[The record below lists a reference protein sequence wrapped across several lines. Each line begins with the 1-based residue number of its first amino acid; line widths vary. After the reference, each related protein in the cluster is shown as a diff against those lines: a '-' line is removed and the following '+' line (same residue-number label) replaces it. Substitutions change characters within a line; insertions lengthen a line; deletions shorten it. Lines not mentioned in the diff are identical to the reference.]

1 MNAILIPAYKPD
13 DKLVALTDQLLT
25 HDDLKLVVVDDG
37 SGEAFRP
44 VFEALD
50 KRVTL
55 ISYPDNKGKG
65 GALKTGIR
73 YIMDHMP
80 ECERLVTADAD
91 GQHRYADIRR
101 VLDKSEE
108 MPGALVLGSRAFDG
122 DVPLRSRFGNAM
134 TRQVFAIASGVKVRD
149 TQTGLRGFD
158 RDGMRLFV
166 VVPGDR
172 YEFEIYM
179 LLTAARAEM
188 PIYEV
193 TIETVY
199 LNDNESSHFNPLKDS
214 LRIYACILKF
224 ACSSLICFGIDYV
237 MFQLL
242 LTFIPLTVSNPEIRL
257 YGLPAGSTFIPLT
270 WVSNLLA
277 RIVSAS
283 VNFTLNKKL
292 VFKGNE
298 KTLPAVLKY
307 AALAVFIYLI
317 DTAILTLLYEKL
329 GWSRYV
335 VKIISGL
342 LGYLISFSVQGRI
355 VYRKQ
360 KH

>member
-166 VVPGDR
+166 DVPGDR
-172 YEFEIYM
+172 YEYEINM

-188 PIYEV
+188 PIYEM

-237 MFQLL
+237 LFQLL
-242 LTFIPLTVSNPEIRL
+242 R
-257 YGLPAGSTFIPLT
+257 TFIPLT

-283 VNFTLNKKL
+283 VNFMLNKKL

-317 DTAILTLLYEKL
+317 DTAILALLYEKL

-335 VKIISGL
+335 VKIISGV
-342 LGYLISFSVQGRI
+342 LGYLISFPVQGRI

>member
-122 DVPLRSRFGNAM
+122 DVPLRSRFGNTM

-166 VVPGDR
+166 DVPGDR
-172 YEFEIYM
+172 YEYEINM

-237 MFQLL
+237 LFQLL
-242 LTFIPLTVSNPEIRL
+242 R
-257 YGLPAGSTFIPLT
+257 TFIPLT

-283 VNFTLNKKL
+283 VNFMLNKKL

-317 DTAILTLLYEKL
+317 DTAILALLYEKL

-335 VKIISGL
+335 VKIISGV

>member
-101 VLDKSEE
+101 VLNKSEE

-166 VVPGDR
+166 DVPGDR
-172 YEFEIYM
+172 YEYEINM

-237 MFQLL
+237 LFQLL
-242 LTFIPLTVSNPEIRL
+242 R
-257 YGLPAGSTFIPLT
+257 TFIPLT

-317 DTAILTLLYEKL
+317 DTAILALLYEKL

>member
-13 DKLVALTDQLLT
+13 DKLVALTNQLLT

-91 GQHRYADIRR
+91 GQHRYADIRK

-158 RDGMRLFV
+158 RDGMRLFAD
-166 VVPGDR
+166 VPGDR
-172 YEFEIYM
+172 YEYEINM

-237 MFQLL
+237 LFQLL
-242 LTFIPLTVSNPEIRL
+242 R
-257 YGLPAGSTFIPLT
+257 TFIPLT

-317 DTAILTLLYEKL
+317 DTAILALLYEKL

-335 VKIISGL
+335 VKIISGV
-342 LGYLISFSVQGRI
+342 LGYLISFPVQGRI

>member
-166 VVPGDR
+166 DVPGDR
-172 YEFEIYM
+172 YEYEINM

-237 MFQLL
+237 LFQLL
-242 LTFIPLTVSNPEIRL
+242 R
-257 YGLPAGSTFIPLT
+257 TFIPLT

-317 DTAILTLLYEKL
+317 DTAILALLYEKL

-360 KH
+360 KP

>member
-122 DVPLRSRFGNAM
+122 EVPLRSRFGNAM

-166 VVPGDR
+166 DVPGDR
-172 YEFEIYM
+172 YEYEINM

-237 MFQLL
+237 LFQLL
-242 LTFIPLTVSNPEIRL
+242 R
-257 YGLPAGSTFIPLT
+257 TFIPLT

-283 VNFTLNKKL
+283 VNFSLNKKL

-317 DTAILTLLYEKL
+317 DTAILALLYEKL

-335 VKIISGL
+335 VKIISGV
-342 LGYLISFSVQGRI
+342 LGYLISFPVQGRI

>member
-1 MNAILIPAYKPD
+1 MEARSINAILIPAYKPD

-166 VVPGDR
+166 DVPGDR
-172 YEFEIYM
+172 YEYEINM

-237 MFQLL
+237 LFQLL
-242 LTFIPLTVSNPEIRL
+242 R
-257 YGLPAGSTFIPLT
+257 TFIPLT

-317 DTAILTLLYEKL
+317 DTAILALLYEKL

>member
-80 ECERLVTADAD
+80 ECERLVTAEAD

-166 VVPGDR
+166 DVPGDR
-172 YEFEIYM
+172 YEYEINM

-237 MFQLL
+237 LFQLL
-242 LTFIPLTVSNPEIRL
+242 R
-257 YGLPAGSTFIPLT
+257 TFIPLT

-317 DTAILTLLYEKL
+317 DTAILALLYEKL

>member
-166 VVPGDR
+166 DVPGDR
-172 YEFEIYM
+172 YEYEINM

-237 MFQLL
+237 LFQLL
-242 LTFIPLTVSNPEIRL
+242 R
-257 YGLPAGSTFIPLT
+257 TFIPLT

-317 DTAILTLLYEKL
+317 DTAILALLYEKL

-335 VKIISGL
+335 VKTISGL

>member
-73 YIMDHMP
+73 YIMVHMP

-166 VVPGDR
+166 DVPGDR
-172 YEFEIYM
+172 YEYEINM

-237 MFQLL
+237 LFQLL
-242 LTFIPLTVSNPEIRL
+242 R
-257 YGLPAGSTFIPLT
+257 TFIPLT

-283 VNFTLNKKL
+283 VNFMLNKKL

-317 DTAILTLLYEKL
+317 DTAILALLYEKL

-335 VKIISGL
+335 VKIISGV
-342 LGYLISFSVQGRI
+342 LGYLISFPVQGRI

>member
-1 MNAILIPAYKPD
+1 MNTILIPAYKPD

-122 DVPLRSRFGNAM
+122 DVPLRSRFGNTM

-166 VVPGDR
+166 DVPGDR
-172 YEFEIYM
+172 YEYEINM

-237 MFQLL
+237 LFQLL
-242 LTFIPLTVSNPEIRL
+242 R
-257 YGLPAGSTFIPLT
+257 TFIPLT

-283 VNFTLNKKL
+283 VNFMLNKKL

-317 DTAILTLLYEKL
+317 DTAILALLYEKL

-335 VKIISGL
+335 VKIISGV

>member
-166 VVPGDR
+166 DVPGDR
-172 YEFEIYM
+172 YEYEINM

-237 MFQLL
+237 LFQLL
-242 LTFIPLTVSNPEIRL
+242 R
-257 YGLPAGSTFIPLT
+257 TFIPLT

-317 DTAILTLLYEKL
+317 DTAILALLYEKL

-335 VKIISGL
+335 VKVISGL

>member
-13 DKLVALTDQLLT
+13 DKLVALTNQLLAY
-25 HDDLKLVVVDDG
+25 DDLKLVVVDDG

-44 VFEALD
+44 VFDALD
-50 KRVTL
+50 KRVAL
-55 ISYPDNKGKG
+55 ISYPINKGKG

-73 YIMDHMP
+73 YILEHMP

-91 GQHRYADIRR
+91 GQHRYADIRK
-101 VLDKSEE
+101 VLDRSAE
-108 MPGALVLGSRAFDG
+108 MPGALVLGSRAFEG
-122 DVPLRSRFGNAM
+122 AVPLRSRLGNSI

-166 VVPGDR
+166 DVPGDR
-172 YEFEIYM
+172 YEYEINM

-188 PIYEV
+188 PIQEV

-237 MFQLL
+237 LFQLL
-242 LTFIPLTVSNPEIRL
+242 R
-257 YGLPAGSTFIPLT
+257 TFIPLT

-317 DTAILTLLYEKL
+317 DTAVLALLYERL

-335 VKIISGL
+335 VKIISGMI
-342 LGYLISFSVQGRI
+342 GYLISFPVQGRI

-360 KH
+360 KRTVSK

>member
-166 VVPGDR
+166 DVPGDR
-172 YEFEIYM
+172 YEYEINM

-237 MFQLL
+237 LFQLL
-242 LTFIPLTVSNPEIRL
+242 R
-257 YGLPAGSTFIPLT
+257 TFIPLT

-283 VNFTLNKKL
+283 VNFMLNKKL

-335 VKIISGL
+335 VKIISGV
-342 LGYLISFSVQGRI
+342 LGYLISFPVQGRI

>member
-166 VVPGDR
+166 DVPGDR
-172 YEFEIYM
+172 YEYEINM

-237 MFQLL
+237 LFQLL
-242 LTFIPLTVSNPEIRL
+242 R
-257 YGLPAGSTFIPLT
+257 TFIPLT

-317 DTAILTLLYEKL
+317 DTAILALLYEKL

-342 LGYLISFSVQGRI
+342 LGFLISFSVQGRI

>member
-108 MPGALVLGSRAFDG
+108 MPGVLVLGSRAFDG

-166 VVPGDR
+166 DVPGDR
-172 YEFEIYM
+172 YEYEINM

-237 MFQLL
+237 LFQLL
-242 LTFIPLTVSNPEIRL
+242 R
-257 YGLPAGSTFIPLT
+257 TFIPLT

-283 VNFTLNKKL
+283 VNFMLNKKL

-317 DTAILTLLYEKL
+317 DTAILALLYEKL

-335 VKIISGL
+335 VKIISGV
-342 LGYLISFSVQGRI
+342 LGYLISFPVQGRI

>member
-1 MNAILIPAYKPD
+1 MEARSMNAILIPAYKPD

-166 VVPGDR
+166 DVPGDR
-172 YEFEIYM
+172 YEYEINM
-179 LLTAARAEM
+179 LLTAARAEI

-237 MFQLL
+237 LFQLL
-242 LTFIPLTVSNPEIRL
+242 R
-257 YGLPAGSTFIPLT
+257 TFIPLT

-283 VNFTLNKKL
+283 VNFMLNKKL

-317 DTAILTLLYEKL
+317 DTAILALLYEKL

-335 VKIISGL
+335 VKIISGV
-342 LGYLISFSVQGRI
+342 LGYLISFPVQGRI

>member
-91 GQHRYADIRR
+91 GQHRYADIRM

-166 VVPGDR
+166 DVPGDR
-172 YEFEIYM
+172 YEYEINM

-237 MFQLL
+237 LFQLL
-242 LTFIPLTVSNPEIRL
+242 R
-257 YGLPAGSTFIPLT
+257 TFIPLT

-317 DTAILTLLYEKL
+317 DTAILALLYEKL

>member
-166 VVPGDR
+166 DVPGDR
-172 YEFEIYM
+172 YEYEINM

-237 MFQLL
+237 LFQLL
-242 LTFIPLTVSNPEIRL
+242 R
-257 YGLPAGSTFIPLT
+257 TFIPLT

-317 DTAILTLLYEKL
+317 DTAILALLYEKL

-335 VKIISGL
+335 VKIISGV

>member
-149 TQTGLRGFD
+149 TQTGLRGLD

-166 VVPGDR
+166 DVPGDR
-172 YEFEIYM
+172 YEYEINM

-237 MFQLL
+237 LFQLL
-242 LTFIPLTVSNPEIRL
+242 R
-257 YGLPAGSTFIPLT
+257 TFIPLT

-317 DTAILTLLYEKL
+317 DTAILALLYEKL

>member
-13 DKLVALTDQLLT
+13 DKLVALTNQLLT

-37 SGEAFRP
+37 SGEAFCP

-166 VVPGDR
+166 DVPGDR
-172 YEFEIYM
+172 YEYEINM

-237 MFQLL
+237 LFQLL
-242 LTFIPLTVSNPEIRL
+242 R
-257 YGLPAGSTFIPLT
+257 TFIPLT

-283 VNFTLNKKL
+283 VNFMLNKKL

-317 DTAILTLLYEKL
+317 DTAILALLYEKL

-335 VKIISGL
+335 VKIISGV
-342 LGYLISFSVQGRI
+342 LGYLISFPVQGRI

>member
-13 DKLVALTDQLLT
+13 DKLVALTNQLLT

-91 GQHRYADIRR
+91 GQHRYADIRK

-166 VVPGDR
+166 DVPGDR
-172 YEFEIYM
+172 YEYEINM

-242 LTFIPLTVSNPEIRL
+242 RTFIPV
-257 YGLPAGSTFIPLT
+257 T

-277 RIVSAS
+277 RLVSAS

-317 DTAILTLLYEKL
+317 DTAILALLYEKL

-342 LGYLISFSVQGRI
+342 LGYLISFPVQGRI

>member
-108 MPGALVLGSRAFDG
+108 MPGTLVLGSRAFDG

-166 VVPGDR
+166 DVPGDR
-172 YEFEIYM
+172 YEYEINM

-237 MFQLL
+237 LFQLL
-242 LTFIPLTVSNPEIRL
+242 R
-257 YGLPAGSTFIPLT
+257 TFIPLT

-283 VNFTLNKKL
+283 VNFSLNKKL

-317 DTAILTLLYEKL
+317 DTAILALLYEKL

-335 VKIISGL
+335 VKIISGV
-342 LGYLISFSVQGRI
+342 LGYLISFPVQGRI

>member
-13 DKLVALTDQLLT
+13 DKLVALTNQLLT

-91 GQHRYADIRR
+91 GQHRYADIRK

-166 VVPGDR
+166 DVPGDR
-172 YEFEIYM
+172 YEYEINM
-179 LLTAARAEM
+179 LLTAARAEI

-237 MFQLL
+237 LFQLL
-242 LTFIPLTVSNPEIRL
+242 R
-257 YGLPAGSTFIPLT
+257 TFIPLT

-283 VNFTLNKKL
+283 VNFMLNKKL

-317 DTAILTLLYEKL
+317 DTAILALLYEKL

-335 VKIISGL
+335 VKIISGV
-342 LGYLISFSVQGRI
+342 LGYLISFPVQGRI

>member
-166 VVPGDR
+166 DVPGDR
-172 YEFEIYM
+172 YEYEINM

-237 MFQLL
+237 LFQLL
-242 LTFIPLTVSNPEIRL
+242 R
-257 YGLPAGSTFIPLT
+257 TFIPLT

-317 DTAILTLLYEKL
+317 DTAILALLYEKL

-342 LGYLISFSVQGRI
+342 LGYLISFSVQARI

>member
-166 VVPGDR
+166 DVPGDR
-172 YEFEIYM
+172 YEYEINM
-179 LLTAARAEM
+179 LLTAASAEM

-237 MFQLL
+237 LFQLL
-242 LTFIPLTVSNPEIRL
+242 R
-257 YGLPAGSTFIPLT
+257 TFIPLT

-283 VNFTLNKKL
+283 VNFSLNKKL

-317 DTAILTLLYEKL
+317 DTAILALLYEKL

-335 VKIISGL
+335 VKIISGV
-342 LGYLISFSVQGRI
+342 LGYLISFPVQGRI

>member
-166 VVPGDR
+166 DVPGDR
-172 YEFEIYM
+172 YEYEINM

-237 MFQLL
+237 LFQLL
-242 LTFIPLTVSNPEIRL
+242 R
-257 YGLPAGSTFIPLT
+257 TFIPLT

-317 DTAILTLLYEKL
+317 DTAILALLYEKL

-335 VKIISGL
+335 VKIIPGL

>member
-55 ISYPDNKGKG
+55 IFYPDNKGKG

-166 VVPGDR
+166 DVPGDR
-172 YEFEIYM
+172 YEYEINM

-237 MFQLL
+237 LFQLL
-242 LTFIPLTVSNPEIRL
+242 R
-257 YGLPAGSTFIPLT
+257 TFIPLT

-317 DTAILTLLYEKL
+317 DTAILALLYEKL

-335 VKIISGL
+335 VKIISGV

>member
-25 HDDLKLVVVDDG
+25 HDGLKLVVVDDG

-108 MPGALVLGSRAFDG
+108 MPSTLVLGSRAFDG

-166 VVPGDR
+166 DVPGDR
-172 YEFEIYM
+172 YEYEINM

-237 MFQLL
+237 LFQLL
-242 LTFIPLTVSNPEIRL
+242 R
-257 YGLPAGSTFIPLT
+257 TFIPLT

-283 VNFTLNKKL
+283 VNFMLNKKL

-317 DTAILTLLYEKL
+317 DTAILALLYEKL

-335 VKIISGL
+335 VKIISGV
-342 LGYLISFSVQGRI
+342 LGYLISFPVQGRI

>member
-13 DKLVALTDQLLT
+13 EKLVALTDQLLT

-37 SGEAFRP
+37 SGEAFRS
-44 VFEALD
+44 VFGALD
-50 KRVTL
+50 QRVAL
-55 ISYPDNKGKG
+55 ISYPVNKGKG

-73 YIMDHMP
+73 YIMEHMP

-101 VLDKSEE
+101 VLDRSAE
-108 MPGALVLGSRAFDG
+108 MPGTLVLGSRAFDG
-122 DVPLRSRFGNAM
+122 DVPLRSRLGNGI

-149 TQTGLRGFD
+149 TQTGLRAFD
-158 RDGMRLFV
+158 RDGMRLFAD
-166 VVPGDR
+166 VPGDR
-172 YEFEIYM
+172 YEYEINM

-188 PIYEV
+188 PISEV

-199 LNDNESSHFNPLKDS
+199 INDNESSHFNPLKDS

-237 MFQLL
+237 LFQLL
-242 LTFIPLTVSNPEIRL
+242 R
-257 YGLPAGSTFIPLT
+257 TFIPLT

-298 KTLPAVLKY
+298 KTLPAILKY
-307 AALAVFIYLI
+307 AALAVFIYLF
-317 DTAILTLLYEKL
+317 DTAVLALLYEHL

-335 VKIISGL
+335 VKIISGV
-342 LGYLISFSVQGRI
+342 LGYLVSFPVQGRL
-355 VYRKQ
+355 VYRRQ
-360 KH
+360 KRATPK

>member
-166 VVPGDR
+166 DVPGDR
-172 YEFEIYM
+172 YEYEINM

-237 MFQLL
+237 LFQLL
-242 LTFIPLTVSNPEIRL
+242 R
-257 YGLPAGSTFIPLT
+257 TFIPLT

-283 VNFTLNKKL
+283 VNFSLNKKL

-317 DTAILTLLYEKL
+317 DTAILALLYEKL
-329 GWSRYV
+329 GWSRYI
-335 VKIISGL
+335 VKIISGV
-342 LGYLISFSVQGRI
+342 LGYLISFPVQGRI

>member
-166 VVPGDR
+166 DVPGDR
-172 YEFEIYM
+172 YEYEINM

-242 LTFIPLTVSNPEIRL
+242 R
-257 YGLPAGSTFIPLT
+257 TFIPLT

-283 VNFTLNKKL
+283 VNFSLNKKL

-317 DTAILTLLYEKL
+317 DTAILALLYEKL

-335 VKIISGL
+335 VKIISGV
-342 LGYLISFSVQGRI
+342 LGYLISFPVQGRI

>member
-149 TQTGLRGFD
+149 TQTGQRGFD

-166 VVPGDR
+166 DVPGDR
-172 YEFEIYM
+172 YEYEINM

-188 PIYEV
+188 P
-193 TIETVY
+193 
-199 LNDNESSHFNPLKDS
+199 FMK
-214 LRIYACILKF
+214 
-224 ACSSLICFGIDYV
+224 
-237 MFQLL
+237 
-242 LTFIPLTVSNPEIRL
+242 
-257 YGLPAGSTFIPLT
+257 
-270 WVSNLLA
+270 
-277 RIVSAS
+277 
-283 VNFTLNKKL
+283 
-292 VFKGNE
+292 
-298 KTLPAVLKY
+298 
-307 AALAVFIYLI
+307 
-317 DTAILTLLYEKL
+317 
-329 GWSRYV
+329 
-335 VKIISGL
+335 
-342 LGYLISFSVQGRI
+342 
-355 VYRKQ
+355 
-360 KH
+360 

>member
-13 DKLVALTDQLLT
+13 DKLVALTNQLLT

-91 GQHRYADIRR
+91 GQHRYADIRK

-166 VVPGDR
+166 DVPGDR
-172 YEFEIYM
+172 YEYEINM

-237 MFQLL
+237 LFQLL
-242 LTFIPLTVSNPEIRL
+242 R
-257 YGLPAGSTFIPLT
+257 TFIPLT

-283 VNFTLNKKL
+283 VNFMLNKKL

-317 DTAILTLLYEKL
+317 DTAILALLYEKL

-335 VKIISGL
+335 VKIISGV
-342 LGYLISFSVQGRI
+342 LGYLISFPVQGRI